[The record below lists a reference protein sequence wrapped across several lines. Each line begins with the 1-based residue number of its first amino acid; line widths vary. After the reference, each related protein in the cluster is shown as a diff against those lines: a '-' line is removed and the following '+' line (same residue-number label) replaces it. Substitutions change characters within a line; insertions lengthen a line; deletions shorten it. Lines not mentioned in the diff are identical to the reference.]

1 MKMRSMILG
10 VAVAGG
16 VVGMA
21 LTPRMPAM
29 ISDEDFNALK
39 SMVTNQDQR
48 IGQLEKL
55 HEQDQQTHQQDQQ
68 TIQQL
73 QQRLVETQTLATN
86 AVGLATNAAGKA
98 DAAVQAQAT
107 PLRSALHNFS
117 MVGDAEVQFGQAKG
131 QNSGFEL
138 ADFAPIFL
146 YRANDNILFEAGFDV
161 MLQNGSASGT
171 NAMTNLPYTHDA
183 DSSTSVSL
191 SFAQLDYLLNDY
203 VTLVAGYMIV
213 PLGTYNERGAG
224 WLNKMPDNPLAVDA
238 FLPGSAAGV
247 QLRGAVPVGA
257 SGQTLTY
264 SVYGVNGPSS
274 VDGSANATTLD
285 GNGNTIPNLDLK
297 GNVGIQNNGSNGNL
311 NNKPSGGGRIGWFY
325 PWKANYDLELN
336 VSGQSG
342 TWAGNYLWSALVVDA
357 AVHLSPYVE
366 IKGEYINSWQQTDN
380 AGNIQPS
387 GWWIQGGYKLAGLN
401 LDAPVINDIELVE
414 RYDFANDA
422 LGSTTDRFTTGFVYY
437 LTNTLLFEGDYEWFR
452 NRGLNSGGLPS
463 SQFILQL
470 SYGF

>member
-1 MKMRSMILG
+1 MKISSFISG
-10 VAVAGG
+10 VAAAACVL
-16 VVGMA
+16 GMA
-21 LTPRMPAM
+21 LTPHAAAM

-73 QQRLVETQTLATN
+73 QQQLGETQTLATN
-86 AVGLATNAAGKA
+86 AEQKAEAAAKIQPA
-98 DAAVQAQAT
+98 NPVMN
-107 PLRSALHNFS
+107 ALHNFT

-131 QNSGFEL
+131 QNSSFVL

-171 NAMTNLPYTHDA
+171 NAVTTAPYTHDA
-183 DSSTSVSL
+183 GSSTSVSL

-203 VTLVAGYMIV
+203 VTVVAGYMIL
-213 PLGTYNERGAG
+213 PLGTYQERGAG
-224 WLNKMPDNPLAVDA
+224 WLNKIPDDPLAVD
-238 FLPGSAAGV
+238 FLPASGAGV
-247 QLRGAVPVGA
+247 QLRGAVPVGQ
-257 SGQTLTY
+257 SGQMLTY

-285 GNGNTIPNLDLK
+285 ANGNSIPNLDLA
-297 GNVGIQNNGSNGNL
+297 GNVGLLNSGNNANL
-311 NNKPSGGGRIGWFY
+311 NNKPSGGGRVGWFY
-325 PWKANYDLELN
+325 PWQAHYDLELN
-336 VSGQSG
+336 VSGQTG

-357 AVHLSPYVE
+357 AVHISPYLEV
-366 IKGEYINSWQQTDN
+366 KGEYINTWQQTAN
-380 AGNIQPS
+380 AGNIQPT
-387 GWWIQGGYKLAGLN
+387 GWWVQAGYKLAGLD
-401 LDAPVINDIELVE
+401 LDAPVVNDLELVG
-414 RYDFANDA
+414 RYDTANDA
-422 LGSTTDRFTTGFVYY
+422 MGSTTDRTTAGFVYY
-437 LTNTLLFEGDYEWFR
+437 LTNTLLLEGDYEWLS
-452 NRGLNSGGLPS
+452 NRGLNANGLPS
-463 SQFILQL
+463 SLFIVQL